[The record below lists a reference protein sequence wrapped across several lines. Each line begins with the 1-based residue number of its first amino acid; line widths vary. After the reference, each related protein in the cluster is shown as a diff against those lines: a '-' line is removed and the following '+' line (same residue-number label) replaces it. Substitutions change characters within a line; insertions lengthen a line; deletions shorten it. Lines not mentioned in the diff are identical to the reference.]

1 LPATLKIYNVLGK
14 VVRTLVNEPMAPGDH
29 QVIWDG
35 KDDQGNQAAS
45 GIYFYKLR
53 AGDFQDTKKMV
64 LMK

>member
-1 LPATLKIYNVLGK
+1 
-14 VVRTLVNEPMAPGDH
+14 VVRTLLDQPMAPGAH
-29 QVIWDG
+29 SEVWDG